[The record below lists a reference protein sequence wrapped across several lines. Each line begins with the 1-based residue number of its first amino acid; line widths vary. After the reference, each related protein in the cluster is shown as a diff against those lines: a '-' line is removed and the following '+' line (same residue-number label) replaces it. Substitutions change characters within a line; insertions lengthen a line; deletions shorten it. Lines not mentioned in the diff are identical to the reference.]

1 MMRGIVKAIAVL
13 IVAALG
19 LLVFVPKASSPQPA
33 VPQQDPVIN
42 LTLYFSTP
50 DASALRQEKRQVL
63 QTNEPARVAV
73 EELLAGA
80 KTEGAVT
87 IIPAGTKLKG
97 FAVRQGVA
105 YVDLSE
111 DILNTP
117 NRGSASESLIVASIV
132 NTVTEFAGID
142 QVQILIE
149 GKEVETLYGHM
160 DLSEPFRRF

>member
-1 MMRGIVKAIAVL
+1 MMRGILKAIAVL

-33 VPQQDPVIN
+33 VPQQEPVIN
-42 LTLYFSTP
+42 LTLYFSNP
-50 DASALRQEKRQVL
+50 DASALRQEQRQVL
-63 QTNEPARVAV
+63 QTNEPARTAV

-80 KTEGAVT
+80 KAEGSVT

-97 FAVRQGVA
+97 FALRQGVA
-105 YVDLSE
+105 YVDLSK

-142 QVQILIE
+142 QVQILID